1 MPPMKVGGVQL
12 LFFAAVSYTERKHG
26 KGKGGSVIK
35 FIKREFFPFWK
46 LFLLLFAAGFVLG
59 TVFAN
64 LAYQNRGQ
72 DVTELQMFS
81 LEAVGSAVPD
91 SKDYFF
97 YLLPRRLA
105 GMAVL
110 QVIGATVLGVPLVIA
125 ELLGYGFFFGT
136 FLGIALLQNGIRGM
150 LLFAAALLPQYLL
163 YVPAAFGMFTVICY
177 MSGQV
182 IQRNRFFGKKAVQ
195 YSLWCLLFLTV
206 VLWGILLE
214 CYVNPLIL
222 QWLIES

>member
-1 MPPMKVGGVQL
+1 MPPMKVGGVRL

-26 KGKGGSVIK
+26 KGKGGSVRK

-81 LEAVGSAVPD
+81 LEAVGSAVTD

>member
-1 MPPMKVGGVQL
+1 MPPMKVGGVRL

-26 KGKGGSVIK
+26 KGKGGSVRK

-110 QVIGATVLGVPLVIA
+110 QRCDCTGCAAGDRGASGIWLFLWNISWYCAAA
-125 ELLGYGFFFGT
+125 ERNPGNAPVCGS
-136 FLGIALLQNGIRGM
+136 A
-150 LLFAAALLPQYLL
+150 FAAVSALCSGGFWNVYSDLL
-163 YVPAAFGMFTVICY
+163 YVRASDTEKP
-177 MSGQV
+177 
-182 IQRNRFFGKKAVQ
+182 FFWKKGGAVQ
-195 YSLWCLLFLTV
+195 PV
-206 VLWGILLE
+206 VPAVSDGRLMGDFAGML
-214 CYVNPLIL
+214 CKSVD
-222 QWLIES
+222 SAMAD

>member
-1 MPPMKVGGVQL
+1 M
-12 LFFAAVSYTERKHG
+12 R
-26 KGKGGSVIK
+26 K

-110 QVIGATVLGVPLVIA
+110 QVIGATVLGCAAGDRGASGIWLFLWNISWYCAAA
-125 ELLGYGFFFGT
+125 ERNPGNAPVCGG
-136 FLGIALLQNGIRGM
+136 A
-150 LLFAAALLPQYLL
+150 FAAVSALCSGGFWNVYSDLL
-163 YVPAAFGMFTVICY
+163 YVWASDTEKP
-177 MSGQV
+177 
-182 IQRNRFFGKKAVQ
+182 FF
-195 YSLWCLLFLTV
+195 
-206 VLWGILLE
+206 LE
-214 CYVNPLIL
+214 KRRC
-222 QWLIES
+222 STACGACCF

>member
-1 MPPMKVGGVQL
+1 
-12 LFFAAVSYTERKHG
+12 
-26 KGKGGSVIK
+26 
-35 FIKREFFPFWK
+35 
-46 LFLLLFAAGFVLG
+46 
-59 TVFAN
+59 
-64 LAYQNRGQ
+64 
-72 DVTELQMFS
+72 
-81 LEAVGSAVPD
+81 
-91 SKDYFF
+91 
-97 YLLPRRLA
+97 
-105 GMAVL
+105 MAVL

>member
-1 MPPMKVGGVQL
+1 M
-12 LFFAAVSYTERKHG
+12 R
-26 KGKGGSVIK
+26 K

-163 YVPAAFGMFTVICY
+163 LLPIYFFCSVLALIRLKKRRQLKGKRGIGREDLGYLQFFICAVVAVIPASVYITLIRHLIMNGI
-177 MSGQV
+177 
-182 IQRNRFFGKKAVQ
+182 
-195 YSLWCLLFLTV
+195 YSLFT
-206 VLWGILLE
+206 GIL
-214 CYVNPLIL
+214 
-222 QWLIES
+222 